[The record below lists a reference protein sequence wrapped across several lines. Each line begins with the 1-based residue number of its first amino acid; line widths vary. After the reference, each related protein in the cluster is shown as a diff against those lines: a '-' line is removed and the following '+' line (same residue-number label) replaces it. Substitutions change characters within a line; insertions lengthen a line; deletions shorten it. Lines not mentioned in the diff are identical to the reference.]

1 MRSGDEQKIAFKT
14 RDRLCKWMV
23 MPFGLSNAPSTFMR
37 FMNQILKPCI
47 SAFVVV
53 YIDDILVYS
62 KNAKEHMMI
71 HLREIFLI
79 LRKQKLYAN
88 LKKCD
93 FFSPSVIFL
102 GYIVSKYG
110 SKYGRCYS

>member
-1 MRSGDEQKIAFKT
+1 MRLGDE
-14 RDRLCKWMV
+14 WMV

-37 FMNQILKPCI
+37 FMNHILKPCI
-47 SAFVVV
+47 GALVVV
-53 YIDDILVYS
+53 YFDDILVYS
-62 KNAKEHMMI
+62 KNEKEHMI

-79 LRKQKLYAN
+79 LRKKKLYAN

-102 GYIVSKYG
+102 GYIIFKDG
-110 SKYGRCYS
+110 SK